1 MTGQPE
7 HYRPTPLNN
16 GGRAQNFAQGQPVYI
31 VQAKSAVVAY
41 LLLIFFWWLGA
52 HKFYLR
58 QPFMGI
64 TYIVLNLIAGGLF
77 ALLPVIFWIAYVP
90 IVLMFIWDLFTMPIR
105 IGFIN
110 SLVSQR
116 GY

>member
-16 GGRAQNFAQGQPVYI
+16 SGRAQNFAQGQPVY
-31 VQAKSAVVAY
+31 VVSGKSAIVAY
-41 LLLIFFWWLGA
+41 LLLFFFWWLGA

-58 QPFMGI
+58 QPFMGVA
-64 TYIVLNLIAGGLF
+64 YIVFNLIAAGLF
-77 ALLPVIFWIAYVP
+77 ALLPVIFWVAYIP

-105 IGFIN
+105 IGYIN
-110 SLVSQR
+110 ALASQR